1 MDNRAIGVFDSGL
14 GGLTAVKELM
24 RLMPGES
31 IVYFGDTGRV
41 PYGTKSNETIIK
53 YTLGDLQ
60 FLNTFDLK
68 EIIIACG
75 TASAIA
81 LPAVRD
87 KCPVPLT
94 GVTASAARAAVRA
107 TETGRIGIIGTP
119 GTIRSGAYEAL
130 IREQDAGLFTVSQP
144 CPLFVQLVESGW
156 TDNEVAYLA
165 AQEYLRPVKEAGV
178 DTLILGCTHYPLLA
192 RTIARVM
199 GDGVRLIDPGA
210 ETARELRQRL
220 TERDMLS
227 EETAEEQ
234 YRFFASDC
242 VDGFAELGSRF
253 LERPIAGSVRRID
266 IESYS
271 PRCGTEEEA
280 EDKKWKTTH

>member
-24 RLMPGES
+24 RLLPGES

-41 PYGTKSNETIIK
+41 PYGTKSNETIIR
-53 YTLGDLQ
+53 YTLGDIH

-87 KCPVPLT
+87 KSPVPLT
-94 GVTASAARAAVRA
+94 GVTASAARAAVC
-107 TETGRIGIIGTP
+107 TTKNGRIGIIGTP

-130 IREQDAGLFTVSQP
+130 IREQDDSLFTVSQP
-144 CPLFVQLVESGW
+144 CPLFVQLAESGW

-199 GDGVRLIDPGA
+199 GDGVRLINPGA
-210 ETARELRQRL
+210 ETAREMKRRL

-227 EETAEEQ
+227 RETQEEQ
-234 YRFFASDC
+234 YRFFVSDC
-242 VDGFAELGSRF
+242 VDGFTGLGSRF

-266 IESYS
+266 IESYT
-271 PRCGTEEEA
+271 PRCGAEDES
-280 EDKKWKTTH
+280 EDKKWKITH